1 MRLQRRACPAGHG
14 NDFAEA
20 NLSLRVAM
28 LKIAAAPRR
37 YGGGDSTGTVSDKGA
52 AARMALPRRLRA
64 LDVVSMK

>member
-1 MRLQRRACPAGHG
+1 
-14 NDFAEA
+14 
-20 NLSLRVAM
+20 M

-52 AARMALPRRLRA
+52 AARMALSRHLRA